1 MTALARSG
9 HMGRGSDARYG
20 KKAGEKLVEEEKKGA
35 GKVQKDE
42 IAVIKKVAS
51 KHVFWQS

>member
-51 KHVFWQS
+51 KHVFWQR